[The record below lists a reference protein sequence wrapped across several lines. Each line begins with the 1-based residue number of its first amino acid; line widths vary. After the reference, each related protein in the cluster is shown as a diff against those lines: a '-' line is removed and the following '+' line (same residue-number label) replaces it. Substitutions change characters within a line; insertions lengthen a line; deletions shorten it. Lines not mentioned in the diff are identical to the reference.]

1 MTWNAAGAQGGAMTT
16 TTDKPDLAVN
26 IPDLTTKGS
35 ALLNSLIA
43 GGIGDIAGGSACQYY
58 FGNGDILKTAG

>member
-1 MTWNAAGAQGGAMTT
+1 MTT

-43 GGIGDIAGGSACQYY
+43 SEIRDIAGGSTCQYY
-58 FGNGDILKTAG
+58 FGNGDTLKTAG

>member
-1 MTWNAAGAQGGAMTT
+1 MTWNAAGAQEGAMTT

-35 ALLNSLIA
+35 ALLNSLTASEI
-43 GGIGDIAGGSACQYY
+43 GGTAGGSARQYY
-58 FGNGDILKTAG
+58 FGNGDTLKTAG